1 MLTLEIFTDPMMG
14 LSYQSEPFIRYLETH
29 FTDQLEIKNR
39 MGGLV
44 RDVFDWVNPADLIL
58 GEERALDRYNQ
69 QLGAIYRSE
78 EDISGLPMDMRN
90 CQLFSLTERSSTP
103 LNLAYKTVELLAP
116 ERAENFL
123 YRLRF
128 ETIVGM
134 KQTTKLSVLI
144 DIASQ
149 FGLDPQEFET
159 TYHSQAVQQALE
171 KDWRELANLNI
182 RGLPLYRFTYKEKT
196 VAFSGVLNTAQFLKV
211 IDQFTTG
218 DIKPQPVSANL
229 DHLNQLIQKHPLISP
244 QEIMSVYDLAH
255 PDDVR
260 AFIQPLLD
268 KNVIQIKPVYHGWFI
283 EKTS

>member
-44 RDVFDWVNPADLIL
+44 RDVFDWLNPADLIL
-58 GEERALDRYNQ
+58 SEETALDRYNQ

-78 EDISGLPMDMRN
+78 ESISGLPTDMKN
-90 CQLFSLTERSSTP
+90 CQLFSRTERSSIP
-103 LNLAYKTVELLAP
+103 LNLAYKTVEILAP
-116 ERAENFL
+116 KRAENFL
-123 YRLRF
+123 YHLRF

-134 KQTTKLSVLI
+134 KQMTKLSVLI

-159 TYHSQAVQQALE
+159 TYHSQVVKQVL
-171 KDWRELANLNI
+171 KNDWQDLAKLNI
-182 RGLPLYRFTYKEKT
+182 RGLPLYRLIYKEKT
-196 VAFSGVLNTAQFLKV
+196 IALSGVLNTKQFLNV
-211 IDQFTTG
+211 IKQLTNG
-218 DIKPQPVSANL
+218 DIEPKPISPNL
-229 DHLNQLIQKHPLISP
+229 DHLSQLIEKHPLISP
-244 QEIMSVYDLAH
+244 QEIMSVYDLTH
-255 PDDVR
+255 LDDVQT
-260 AFIQPLLD
+260 FIQPLLD
-268 KNVIQIKPVYHGWFI
+268 KNFIKLKPVYHGLFI